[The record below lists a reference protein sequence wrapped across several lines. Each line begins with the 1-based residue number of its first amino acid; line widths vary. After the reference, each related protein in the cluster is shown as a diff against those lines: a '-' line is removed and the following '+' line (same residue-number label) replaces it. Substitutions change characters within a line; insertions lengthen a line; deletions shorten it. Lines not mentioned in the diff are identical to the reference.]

1 MTRGLCVLLMTC
13 AGIVGLAS
21 PEPAARGLAQGAA
34 QPPTTSPPVSARV
47 TAHRGVL
54 DRYCVTCH
62 NERLR
67 TAGLALDAMDVARV
81 DGGAAVWE
89 QVVRKLRAGAMPPP
103 GRPRPDA
110 DTAAGLISYLETQLD
125 RAAAAGPMPGRT
137 EAFHRL
143 NRAEY
148 QNAVRDLLAVDVD
161 VSGLLP
167 ADDADAH
174 GFDNMADVL
183 TVSPALL
190 DRYLSAARK
199 ISRLAVGIAPTAATI
214 ETYRIPLLLYQDDRL
229 SEDLPFGSR
238 GGIAIRHRFPV
249 DGDYSIKL
257 RLQRTYTD
265 YIRGL
270 GTPQHLDV
278 RVDGRLVRRFTVGG
292 GAPPD
297 AKAVPASFAGNTPL
311 FGDPEWEVYVLE
323 ADNDLEVTFPARAG
337 HRVVGVSFERKL
349 WQPEGVLQPRQT
361 GFPLAINERW
371 DGNAAVSSVE
381 IGGPL
386 TVDGPGDTASRRTV
400 FACHPNRGADEAR
413 CARDTLAR
421 LARRAYRRP
430 VTDHDVDVLLRFYE
444 ERRRTEGF
452 EAGIQLAL
460 QRMLV
465 DPEFI
470 FRVER
475 DPVDIAPG
483 AAYPVSDLALASRLS
498 FFLWSSIPDDELLD
512 LAIRGEL
519 ADAAVQERQVRRMLA
534 DPRASALVDNFV
546 GQWLLTRNVAT
557 VTPDPIAFP
566 TFDEN
571 LRAAFRRESELFV
584 ASIIGDDRSVV
595 DLVDADYTY
604 VNERLARHYGITG
617 VYGNRFR
624 RVTLR
629 DRRRG
634 GVLGHGSL
642 LTVTSYPNR
651 TSPVLRGKW
660 VLENLLGTPPPAPPP
675 DVPPLPERGRGG
687 EPVSGRA
694 LLEQH
699 RENPVCAGCHAP
711 MDPLGF
717 ALENFDAIGGWRT
730 SDAGAPIDAS
740 GALPTGAQFEGPSG
754 LRRLL
759 VADPE
764 PLVRTVTEKLLAYA
778 LGRGLEYYDYPTVR
792 RITRNA
798 AATDYRWSSIVL
810 GIIESL
816 PFQMRSTGS

>member
-1 MTRGLCVLLMTC
+1 
-13 AGIVGLAS
+13 
-21 PEPAARGLAQGAA
+21 
-34 QPPTTSPPVSARV
+34 
-47 TAHRGVL
+47 
-54 DRYCVTCH
+54 
-62 NERLR
+62 
-67 TAGLALDAMDVARV
+67 
-81 DGGAAVWE
+81 
-89 QVVRKLRAGAMPPP
+89 
-103 GRPRPDA
+103 
-110 DTAAGLISYLETQLD
+110 
-125 RAAAAGPMPGRT
+125 
-137 EAFHRL
+137 
-143 NRAEY
+143 
-148 QNAVRDLLAVDVD
+148 
-161 VSGLLP
+161 
-167 ADDADAH
+167 
-174 GFDNMADVL
+174 
-183 TVSPALL
+183 
-190 DRYLSAARK
+190 
-199 ISRLAVGIAPTAATI
+199 
-214 ETYRIPLLLYQDDRL
+214 
-229 SEDLPFGSR
+229 
-238 GGIAIRHRFPV
+238 
-249 DGDYSIKL
+249 
-257 RLQRTYTD
+257 
-265 YIRGL
+265 
-270 GTPQHLDV
+270 
-278 RVDGRLVRRFTVGG
+278 
-292 GAPPD
+292 
-297 AKAVPASFAGNTPL
+297 
-311 FGDPEWEVYVLE
+311 
-323 ADNDLEVTFPARAG
+323 
-337 HRVVGVSFERKL
+337 
-349 WQPEGVLQPRQT
+349 
-361 GFPLAINERW
+361 
-371 DGNAAVSSVE
+371 
-381 IGGPL
+381 
-386 TVDGPGDTASRRTV
+386 
-400 FACHPNRGADEAR
+400 
-413 CARDTLAR
+413 
-421 LARRAYRRP
+421 
-430 VTDHDVDVLLRFYE
+430 
-444 ERRRTEGF
+444 
-452 EAGIQLAL
+452 
-460 QRMLV
+460 
-465 DPEFI
+465 
-470 FRVER
+470 
-475 DPVDIAPG
+475 
-483 AAYPVSDLALASRLS
+483 
-498 FFLWSSIPDDELLD
+498 
-512 LAIRGEL
+512 
-519 ADAAVQERQVRRMLA
+519 
-534 DPRASALVDNFV
+534 
-546 GQWLLTRNVAT
+546 

-730 SDAGAPIDAS
+730 SDARAPIDAS

>member
-1 MTRGLCVLLMTC
+1 MNRGLCVLLVTC

-21 PEPAARGLAQGAA
+21 PEPAARGLAQAPA
-34 QPPTTSPPVSARV
+34 QPPTSSPPVSARG

-62 NERLR
+62 NERL
-67 TAGLALDAMDVARV
+67 
-81 DGGAAVWE
+81 
-89 QVVRKLRAGAMPPP
+89 
-103 GRPRPDA
+103 
-110 DTAAGLISYLETQLD
+110 ISYLETQLD
-125 RAAAAGPMPGRT
+125 RAAEAGPVPGRT

-148 QNAVRDLLAVDVD
+148 QNAVRDLLAVDID

-199 ISRLAVGIAPTAATI
+199 ISRLAVGIAPTASTI

-238 GGIAIRHRFPV
+238 GGIAVRHRFPV
-249 DGDYSIKL
+249 DGDYSIRL

-292 GAPPD
+292 GAPTD

-381 IGGPL
+381 IGGPH
-386 TVDGPGDTASRRTV
+386 TVDGPGDTASRRTI
-400 FACHPNRGADEAR
+400 FACHPSRGADEAR

-430 VTDHDVDVLLRFYE
+430 VTDHDVDVLLQFYE

-452 EAGIQLAL
+452 EAGIA
-460 QRMLV
+460 RSRG
-465 DPEFI
+465 P
-470 FRVER
+470 RR
-475 DPVDIAPG
+475 ARRCRRAG
-483 AAYPVSDLALASRLS
+483 AA
-498 FFLWSSIPDDELLD
+498 
-512 LAIRGEL
+512 
-519 ADAAVQERQVRRMLA
+519 
-534 DPRASALVDNFV
+534 SA
-546 GQWLLTRNVAT
+546 
-557 VTPDPIAFP
+557 
-566 TFDEN
+566 
-571 LRAAFRRESELFV
+571 
-584 ASIIGDDRSVV
+584 
-595 DLVDADYTY
+595 
-604 VNERLARHYGITG
+604 
-617 VYGNRFR
+617 
-624 RVTLR
+624 
-629 DRRRG
+629 
-634 GVLGHGSL
+634 
-642 LTVTSYPNR
+642 
-651 TSPVLRGKW
+651 
-660 VLENLLGTPPPAPPP
+660 P
-675 DVPPLPERGRGG
+675 DVG
-687 EPVSGRA
+687 
-694 LLEQH
+694 
-699 RENPVCAGCHAP
+699 
-711 MDPLGF
+711 
-717 ALENFDAIGGWRT
+717 
-730 SDAGAPIDAS
+730 
-740 GALPTGAQFEGPSG
+740 
-754 LRRLL
+754 
-759 VADPE
+759 
-764 PLVRTVTEKLLAYA
+764 
-778 LGRGLEYYDYPTVR
+778 
-792 RITRNA
+792 
-798 AATDYRWSSIVL
+798 
-810 GIIESL
+810 
-816 PFQMRSTGS
+816 